1 MNIGID
7 IDGVLTDIEKFMID
21 YGTKF
26 CLEEGLEINI
36 KQIDYSELITFNWTQ
51 EQADR
56 FWKRYFSGY
65 VINEPHRKF
74 APDVINKFREQGNK
88 IYIITARDEYGLSKE
103 YYGKMQQLTKEW
115 LRKQNITY
123 DKLIFARDEEK
134 ISQCLENNIDV
145 MIEDSPRNIKD
156 ISRKVKVIKYD
167 CKYNENVEGLNIS
180 TAYSWWHIYDLI
192 NKIKDEEYHKLLI

>member
-56 FWKRYFSGY
+56 FWERYFTGY
-65 VINEPHRKF
+65 VLNEPHRKF
-74 APDVINKFREQGNK
+74 APDVINKLRKQGNK

-103 YYGKMQQLTKEW
+103 YYGKIQQLTKEW
-115 LRKQNITY
+115 LGKQNITY
-123 DKLIFARDEEK
+123 DKLIFAKDEEK
-134 ISQCLENNIDV
+134 ILQCLENNIDI
-145 MIEDSPRNIKD
+145 MIEDSPRNIND

-167 CKYNENVEGLNIS
+167 CQYNKNVEGPNII
-180 TAYSWWHIYDLI
+180 TAYGWWHIYDVV
-192 NKIKDEEYHKLLI
+192 NKLNEHV

>member
-7 IDGVLTDIEKFMID
+7 IDGVLTDIEKFMIE

-26 CLEEGLEINI
+26 CLEEDLEINI
-36 KQIDYSELITFNWTQ
+36 KQIDYSEMVMFNWTQ
-51 EQADR
+51 EQSDR
-56 FWKRYFSGY
+56 FWNRYFTGY
-65 VINEPHRKF
+65 TLNETQRKF
-74 APDVINKFREQGNK
+74 ASEVINKLREQGNK
-88 IYIITARDEYGLSKE
+88 IYIITARNEYGLSEE

-123 DKLIFARDEEK
+123 DRLIFAKDEEK

-145 MIEDSPRNIKD
+145 MIEDSPRNIND

-167 CKYNENVEGLNIS
+167 CKYNESIEGPNII

-192 NKIKDEEYHKLLI
+192 NKLK

>member
-26 CLEEGLEINI
+26 CLEENLDLNI
-36 KQIDYSELITFNWTQ
+36 KKIDYSELVTFNWTQ

-56 FWKRYFSGY
+56 FWERYFSGY

-74 APDVINKFREQGNK
+74 APEVINKLREQGNK
-88 IYIITARDEYGLSKE
+88 ICIITARDEYGLSEE

-115 LRKQNITY
+115 LINQNISY

-134 ISQCLENNIDV
+134 ISQCLENNIDI
-145 MIEDSPRNIKD
+145 MIEDSPRNIND
-156 ISRKVKVIKYD
+156 ISRKVKVIKYE
-167 CKYNENVEGLNIS
+167 CKYNENVEGPNII

-192 NKIKDEEYHKLLI
+192 SKLK

>member
-7 IDGVLTDIEKFMID
+7 IDGVLTDLEKFMID

-36 KQIDYSELITFNWTQ
+36 KQFDYSEAITFNCTQ

-56 FWKRYFSGY
+56 FWERYFTGY

-74 APDVINKFREQGNK
+74 APDVINKLREQGNK

-103 YYGKMQQLTKEW
+103 YYGKIQQLTKEW
-115 LRKQNITY
+115 LSKQNITY
-123 DKLIFARDEEK
+123 DRLIFARDEEK
-134 ISQCLENNIDV
+134 IVQCLDNNIDV

-156 ISRKVKVIKYD
+156 ISRKVKVIKYY
-167 CKYNENVEGLNIS
+167 CKYNEDVEGANII
-180 TAYSWWHIYDLI
+180 TAYSWWHIYDLV
-192 NKIKDEEYHKLLI
+192 NSQKLIII

>member
-26 CLEEGLEINI
+26 CLEENLDLNI
-36 KQIDYSELITFNWTQ
+36 KQIDYSELVTFNWTQ

-56 FWKRYFSGY
+56 FWERYFSGY

-74 APDVINKFREQGNK
+74 APEVINKLREQGNK
-88 IYIITARDEYGLSKE
+88 ICIITARDEYGLSKE

-115 LRKQNITY
+115 LINQNISY

-134 ISQCLENNIDV
+134 ISQCLENNIDI
-145 MIEDSPRNIKD
+145 MIEDSPRNIND
-156 ISRKVKVIKYD
+156 ISRKVKVIKYE
-167 CKYNENVEGLNIS
+167 CKYNENVEGPNII

-192 NKIKDEEYHKLLI
+192 SKLK